1 MQAKAALAEQC
12 GLNKQVGPGLDFSF
26 STVQEE
32 NLKKGKKKEVIFCL
46 QSLSLNQFRQPLN
59 FTHAHSKFY
68 RWQLT
73 IKGNFGINQPLFF
86 EKKTKTNKN
95 K

>member
-32 NLKKGKKKEVIFCL
+32 NLKKKKKKGGYLLFAK
-46 QSLSLNQFRQPLN
+46 P
-59 FTHAHSKFY
+59 KFE
-68 RWQLT
+68 
-73 IKGNFGINQPLFF
+73 P
-86 EKKTKTNKN
+86 KKCPSFVSH
-95 K
+95 